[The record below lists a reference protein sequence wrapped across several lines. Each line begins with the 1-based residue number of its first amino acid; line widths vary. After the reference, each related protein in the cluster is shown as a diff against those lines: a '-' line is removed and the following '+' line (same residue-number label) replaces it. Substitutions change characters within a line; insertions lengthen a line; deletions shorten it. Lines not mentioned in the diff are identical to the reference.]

1 LTPHDGL
8 WIDLTGCAHLHG
20 EQERFCRRLRAF
32 RGRAGF
38 TARVAVADTA
48 GGAHALA
55 YFGPADIT
63 IVQSGKTAE
72 ALMPLSA
79 ANPETSGRAVSLGG
93 LSEIDPLEIAHVEG
107 TFGLGP
113 VSVSLCGERPYKA
126 HGAAFIEDDAQHI
139 VLGPV
144 SKFTCSARAAIVATA
159 SITVP
164 ASAAT
169 PARSSRPDRG
179 EETGVSKRKI
189 QAKVSTGIGGLDQI
203 LRGGL
208 PSSNLYIMQGA
219 PGAGKTTA
227 ALQFL
232 RAGVEAGERC
242 IYVSLSQTAAELTAI
257 AQSHGWTLDG
267 IRIEELSASDAVNG
281 GADQTI
287 FQTAELRLDETRQ
300 AIEQAIEEHKPQR
313 LVYDSL
319 LEIRLITGD
328 TPRFRR
334 ELLGFKAFL
343 AKRNVVALLLDTQSS
358 EAATSGEEVDG
369 YHDMAIREG
378 EGVVVFPRIIPGDA
392 VDTRKAQL
400 IKSGVDTL
408 DAMFGGGQE
417 SGTTT
422 LVIGQSGTGKSTMAS
437 LYATAALQRGE
448 HVALFLFEER
458 LETFFR
464 RSEGLGMDL
473 RQFYKDGQLIIR
485 DFNPNEISPG
495 EFAQIVQSI
504 VTEFKTRVVVIDSFT
519 GYLNSLPHREKAV
532 RDIQSLLKYLARSG
546 VLTML
551 IVAQHGLLGQNVGI
565 DVDVSFLGDTVLLL
579 RIMEDEGRLRRNIT
593 VVKKR
598 HGPHDLDVHELF
610 IKSSGITVVPFNPLP
625 TA

>member
-1 LTPHDGL
+1 M
-8 WIDLTGCAHLHG
+8 
-20 EQERFCRRLRAF
+20 FCLARRKPDISFSVETRVFLAASLENRRRLCDPF
-32 RGRAGF
+32 
-38 TARVAVADTA
+38 
-48 GGAHALA
+48 
-55 YFGPADIT
+55 PN
-63 IVQSGKTAE
+63 E
-72 ALMPLSA
+72 
-79 ANPETSGRAVSLGG
+79 ET
-93 LSEIDPLEIAHVEG
+93 
-107 TFGLGP
+107 
-113 VSVSLCGERPYKA
+113 C
-126 HGAAFIEDDAQHI
+126 
-139 VLGPV
+139 V
-144 SKFTCSARAAIVATA
+144 SKGKPQPTVAT
-159 SITVP
+159 
-164 ASAAT
+164 
-169 PARSSRPDRG
+169 
-179 EETGVSKRKI
+179 GV
-189 QAKVSTGIGGLDQI
+189 AGLDEI

-208 PSSNLYIMQGA
+208 PASNLYMLQGA

-242 IYVSLSQTAAELTAI
+242 IYVSLSQTAAELKSI
-257 AQSHGWTLDG
+257 ALSHGWTLDG
-267 IRIEELSASDAVNG
+267 IRIEELSASDAING
-281 GADQTI
+281 AADQTI

-300 AIEQAIEEHKPQR
+300 AIERAIEEHKPHR

-343 AKRNVVALLLDTQSS
+343 AQRKVVALLLDTQTN
-358 EAATSGEEVDG
+358 ETAPNGEEVEGIAHGVIRFDKSLQDYGSVRRRIEVSKMRGVPIADG

-378 EGVVVFPRIIPGDA
+378 EGVVVFPRIVPGEA
-392 VDTRKAQL
+392 VDSRRPQL
-400 IKSGVDTL
+400 IKSGVDAL
-408 DAMFGGGQE
+408 DDMFGGGQE

-437 LYATAALQRGE
+437 LYSTAALKRGE
-448 HVALFLFEER
+448 TVALFLFEER

-473 RQFYKDGQLIIR
+473 RQFHKDGQLIIR

-495 EFAQIVQSI
+495 EFAQIAQSI
-504 VTEFKTRVVVIDSFT
+504 VKDFKTRVVVIDSFT

-546 VLTML
+546 VLTIL

-579 RIMEDEGRLRRNIT
+579 RIMEDDGRLRRNIT

-598 HGPHDLDVHELF
+598 HGPHDLNVHELL
-610 IKSSGITVVPFNPLP
+610 IESNGVKVVPFNPLP
-625 TA
+625 TP

>member
-1 LTPHDGL
+1 MSKKP
-8 WIDLTGCAHLHG
+8 IKSKP
-20 EQERFCRRLRAF
+20 RAK
-32 RGRAGF
+32 AK
-38 TARVAVADTA
+38 AAAD
-48 GGAHALA
+48 
-55 YFGPADIT
+55 
-63 IVQSGKTAE
+63 
-72 ALMPLSA
+72 PLS
-79 ANPETSGRAVSLGG
+79 PG
-93 LSEIDPLEIAHVEG
+93 
-107 TFGLGP
+107 
-113 VSVSLCGERPYKA
+113 
-126 HGAAFIEDDAQHI
+126 
-139 VLGPV
+139 
-144 SKFTCSARAAIVATA
+144 
-159 SITVP
+159 
-164 ASAAT
+164 
-169 PARSSRPDRG
+169 
-179 EETGVSKRKI
+179 
-189 QAKVSTGIGGLDQI
+189 KVGTGIAGLDEI

-208 PSSNLYIMQGA
+208 PASNLYILQGA

-232 RAGVEAGERC
+232 MAGIARGERC
-242 IYVSLSQTAAELTAI
+242 IYVSLSQTAAELKAI
-257 AQSHGWTLDG
+257 AQSHGWSIEG

-281 GADQTI
+281 AADQTI

-334 ELLGFKAFL
+334 ELIAFKAFL
-343 AKRNVVALLLDTQSS
+343 AKRNVVALLLDTQTT
-358 EAATSGEEVDG
+358 EAACNGEEVEGIAHGVIRFDKAIEEYGSARRRVEVSKMRGVPIADG

-378 EGVVVFPRIIPGDA
+378 EGVVVFPRIIPGQA
-392 VDTRKAQL
+392 VESRKPEL

-408 DAMFGGGQE
+408 DDMFGGGQE

-437 LYATAALQRGE
+437 LYSTAALERGE
-448 HVALFLFEER
+448 TVGLFLFEER

-464 RSEGLGMDL
+464 RSEGLGMNL
-473 RQFYKDGQLIIR
+473 RQYHEDGQLVIR

-495 EFAQIVQSI
+495 EFAQIVQAI
-504 VTEFKTRVVVIDSFT
+504 VTEQQTRVVVIDSFT
-519 GYLNSLPHREKAV
+519 GYLNSLPHRDKAV
-532 RDIQSLLKYLARSG
+532 RDIQSLLKYLARAG

-579 RIMEDEGRLRRNIT
+579 RMIEDEGRLRRSIT

-598 HGPHDLDVHELF
+598 HGPHDLNVHELL
-610 IKSSGITVVPFNPLP
+610 IKSESVSVVPFNPLP
-625 TA
+625 DA